1 MFYIIIHQENV
12 KMTMKHHYTPLK
24 LAKIKDLFLY
34 TADRNIKLY
43 HQFGK
48 QANFLKSLTHSRHM
62 TNQPKMA
69 YLGRTIPS
77 QVFIKRK
84 RKKRPAR
91 VAQQFSAAFSPG
103 RDLET
108 RDQDPHRAPCLEPA
122 SPSACVSA
130 SLSASLCV
138 SRDK

>member
-1 MFYIIIHQENV
+1 
-12 KMTMKHHYTPLK
+12 
-24 LAKIKDLFLY
+24 
-34 TADRNIKLY
+34 
-43 HQFGK
+43 
-48 QANFLKSLTHSRHM
+48 M

-69 YLGRTIPS
+69 YLGKTIPS

-84 RKKRPAR
+84 RKKGPAR

>member
-48 QANFLKSLTHSRHM
+48 QANF
-62 TNQPKMA
+62 
-69 YLGRTIPS
+69 
-77 QVFIKRK
+77 F
-84 RKKRPAR
+84 
-91 VAQQFSAAFSPG
+91 
-103 RDLET
+103 
-108 RDQDPHRAPCLEPA
+108 
-122 SPSACVSA
+122 
-130 SLSASLCV
+130 
-138 SRDK
+138 